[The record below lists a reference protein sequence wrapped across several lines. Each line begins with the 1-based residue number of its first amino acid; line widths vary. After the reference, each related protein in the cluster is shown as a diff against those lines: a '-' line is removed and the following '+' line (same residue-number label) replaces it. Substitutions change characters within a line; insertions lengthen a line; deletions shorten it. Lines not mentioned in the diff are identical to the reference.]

1 MIMKNKKLIVSVLIG
16 MLAGQ
21 IFAEGDRPFTIINT
35 LRVGYD
41 DNVYRTTNDQE
52 KSAYIRDIID
62 LSFRAALS
70 DRTDLTF
77 QSRFDYN
84 SDKEQNFYPNLY
96 AILTHSASPRLLL
109 KLSNKFES
117 NSTTSATRSG
127 KYNYLINTLSFVP
140 SYVLDSKNS
149 LSTPVSYAI
158 KRHEQ
163 IAEQLDYDTVSA
175 GVTWKRQLVP
185 QQTWAAL
192 SLSQK
197 MIDYIN
203 RDSKN
208 EITFA
213 SATVSHTFN
222 PTLQGKLGAGVT
234 YNQSDF
240 SIQLPGGSSRT
251 ITSDGVNP
259 YFIAGL
265 VYSPSPDTRFTADVT
280 QQYQES
286 DSQLYAGKN
295 TQSLSLGFQHDFT
308 ARIMGKA
315 TASYARSDYD
325 NQDNEVVNKNDLSED
340 YVQLG
345 VRVNYKVN
353 RNNFIELGLTRRE
366 KMYDNGNLDWDQN
379 RVDIGWRVTL

>member
-1 MIMKNKKLIVSVLIG
+1 MKNKKLIISVLIG

-21 IFAEGDRPFTIINT
+21 IFAEGDRPFSVINT

-41 DNVYRTTNDQE
+41 DNVYRTTDDQE
-52 KSAYIRDIID
+52 KSAYIQDIID

-77 QSRFDYN
+77 QSRFDYR

-109 KLSNKFES
+109 QLSDKFTS
-117 NSTTSATRSG
+117 GSTTSASRSG

-149 LSTPVSYAI
+149 LSLPLSYSI
-158 KRHEQ
+158 KRHEE
-163 IAEQLDYDTVSA
+163 IAEKLDYDTVSA
-175 GVTWKRQLVP
+175 GLSWKRQLIP
-185 QQTWAAL
+185 QQTWASL

-197 MIDYIN
+197 MIDYVN
-203 RDSKN
+203 RDSQN
-208 EITFA
+208 DITFM
-213 SATVSHTFN
+213 SATISHTFN
-222 PTLQGKLGAGVT
+222 PNWQGQLGAGVT
-234 YNQSDF
+234 YNQSEF
-240 SIQLPGGSSRT
+240 SIPLPGGSSRT

-259 YFIAGL
+259 YFLAGL
-265 VYSPSPDTRFTADVT
+265 TYAPTPQTRFTADLT

-286 DSQLYAGKN
+286 DSLLYAGKN
-295 TQSLSLGFQHDFT
+295 SRSLSLGFQHDFT

-315 TASYARSDYD
+315 TARFTRSEYD
-325 NQDNEVVNKNDLSED
+325 NEDNEVANSIDLDED
-340 YVQLG
+340 YVDLG
-345 VRVNYKVN
+345 VRVHYKLN

-366 KMYDNGNLDWDQN
+366 KMYDNEDRDWDQN